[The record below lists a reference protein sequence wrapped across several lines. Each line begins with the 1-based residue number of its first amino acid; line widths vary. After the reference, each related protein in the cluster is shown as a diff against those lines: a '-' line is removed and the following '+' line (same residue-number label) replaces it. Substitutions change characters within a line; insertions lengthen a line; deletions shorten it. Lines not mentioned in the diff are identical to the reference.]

1 MAKQLT
7 FQLFNR
13 DFSLEPLKVDRKK
26 IYGWSETL
34 VTNQNGS
41 LCGAAL
47 LNDDG
52 MTIAPSGATKPGML
66 SDDGQWVSRDELVA
80 LDGNGQEAKPVASS
94 FDNVIELGD
103 IVSLDDFLSM
113 NIDTVYQLSGEDAEE
128 IAAIIGKNIY
138 GFDFSYRGG
147 YQSSDACLLASG
159 SDIFMLIGTK
169 NEFPF
174 VSIVEE
180 GIIEEENPDE
190 EMEEEID
197 FNMF

>member
-7 FQLFNR
+7 FQIGSR
-13 DFSLEPLKVDRKK
+13 GFSLEPLKVDRKK
-26 IYGWSETL
+26 IYGWSETV

-52 MTIAPSGATKPGML
+52 MTIAPSGTTKPGML
-66 SDDGQWVSRDELVA
+66 SDNGQWVSRDELVA
-80 LDGNGQEAKPVASS
+80 IDGNGLEAKPVASS
-94 FDNVIELGD
+94 FDNIIELAD

-113 NIDTVYQLSGEDAEE
+113 NIDTVYQLAGEDVEE
-128 IAAIIGKNIY
+128 IAAIIGKDIY

-147 YQSSDACLLASG
+147 YQTSDACILTSG
-159 SDIFMLIGTK
+159 GDIFMLIGTK
-169 NEFPF
+169 NEFPY

-180 GIIEEENPDE
+180 GVLEEENSDE

>member
-7 FQLFNR
+7 FQIGSR
-13 DFSLEPLKVDRKK
+13 GFSLEPLKVDRKK

-52 MTIAPSGATKPGML
+52 MTIAPSGTTKPGML
-66 SDDGQWVSRDELVA
+66 SDNGQWVSRDELVA
-80 LDGNGQEAKPVASS
+80 LDGNGLEAKTVASS
-94 FDNVIELGD
+94 FDNIIELAD

-113 NIDTVYQLSGEDAEE
+113 NIDTVYQLAGEDVEE
-128 IAAIIGKNIY
+128 IAAIIGKDIY

-147 YQSSDACLLASG
+147 YQTSDACILANG
-159 SDIFMLIGTK
+159 GNIFMLIGTK
-169 NEFPF
+169 NEFPY

-180 GIIEEENPDE
+180 GVLEEENSDE

>member
-7 FQLFNR
+7 FQIGSR
-13 DFSLEPLKVDRKK
+13 SFSLEPLKVDRKK

-52 MTIAPSGATKPGML
+52 MTIAPSGTTKPGML
-66 SDDGQWVSRDELVA
+66 SEDGQWVSRDELIV
-80 LDGNGQEAKPVASS
+80 LDGNGLEAKPVASS
-94 FDNVIELGD
+94 FDNVIELAE

-113 NIDTVYQLSGEDAEE
+113 NIDTVYQLSGDGTER
-128 IAAIIGKNIY
+128 IASIIGENIY

-159 SDIFMLIGTK
+159 SDIFLLIGTK

-180 GIIEEENPDE
+180 GVLEEDNSDE
-190 EMEEEID
+190 VMEEEID